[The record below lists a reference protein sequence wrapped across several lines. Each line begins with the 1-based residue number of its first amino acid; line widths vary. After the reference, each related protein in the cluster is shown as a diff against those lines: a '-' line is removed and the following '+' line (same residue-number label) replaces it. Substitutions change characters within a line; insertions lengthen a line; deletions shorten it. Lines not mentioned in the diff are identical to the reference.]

1 MCYGL
6 TAWTAIVK
14 SRFEVPIRGMGENRV
29 LHSQAGQE
37 STLVKSLL
45 LSVPMLSRSGKPN
58 VMVHMIIK
66 AATYPIYSLIT
77 LLAEQRRI
85 FGARN
90 R

>member
-1 MCYGL
+1 
-6 TAWTAIVK
+6 
-14 SRFEVPIRGMGENRV
+14 
-29 LHSQAGQE
+29 
-37 STLVKSLL
+37 
-45 LSVPMLSRSGKPN
+45 MLSRSGKPN